1 MKEEETHCGPS
12 PNRIPTTSDLKIWA
26 TELGFDALGV
36 ADIDLSKQKKSVIDW
51 LRAGFAGEMHYMK
64 KNIKKRLHPELLITG
79 TCRVVCVRKN
89 YLNEKANPKK
99 ALEQNEKA
107 YIAQYALGRDYH
119 KLMRKS
125 LARLASRINS
135 SLGYGHYRAFVDSA
149 PVLEKPLAQ
158 KAGLGWIG
166 KNSLVLNK
174 EAGSWFFLGEIYTN
188 VPFQP
193 SDQEPNSECGKC
205 QACINVCPTDA
216 IVEPGKIDARKC
228 ISYLTIEHKGYI
240 EDQLRSKM
248 GNRIFGCDDCQ
259 IFCPWNRDA
268 QETKDR
274 RFEPRH
280 NLDNSD
286 LVELFNLSEKEFEV
300 LTRGSPIRRVSYD
313 QWQRNI
319 AIALGNSTPSK
330 QSIKA
335 LKDALGNVSDLV
347 DDHIRWAIKK
357 LSR

>member
-1 MKEEETHCGPS
+1 MEEETHYDPS
-12 PNRIPTTSDLKIWA
+12 RNRIPSTSDLKIWA
-26 TELGFDALGV
+26 TDLGFDALGV
-36 ADIDLSKQKKSVIDW
+36 ADIDLSEQKKPVIDW
-51 LRAGFAGEMHYMK
+51 LRAGFSGEMSYMK
-64 KNIKKRLHPELLITG
+64 RNIKKRLHPELLITG
-79 TCRVVCVRKN
+79 TCRVICVRKN
-89 YLNEKANPKK
+89 YLNENANPKK
-99 ALEQNEKA
+99 ILEQNEKA

-119 KLMRKS
+119 KLMRKG
-125 LARLASRINS
+125 LGRLASRINTFA
-135 SLGYGHYRAFVDSA
+135 GFGHYRAFVDSA

-166 KNSLVLNK
+166 KNSLVLNE

-188 VPFQP
+188 IPFEP
-193 SDQEPNSECGKC
+193 SAEEPNSECGKC

-228 ISYLTIEHKGYI
+228 ISYLTIEHKGRI
-240 EDQLRSKM
+240 DEQLRSKM

-268 QETKDR
+268 QTTRDE
-274 RFEPRH
+274 RFAPRH
-280 NLDNSD
+280 GLDNSD
-286 LVELFNLSEKEFEV
+286 LVELFNLSQEEFEK
-300 LTRGSPIRRVSYD
+300 LTLGSPIRRIRFD

-319 AIALGNSTPSK
+319 AIALGNSTPSE

-335 LKDALGNVSDLV
+335 LNDALGNVSDLV
-347 DDHIRWAIKK
+347 DEHIRWAIKK

>member
-1 MKEEETHCGPS
+1 MKEEEPHRRPS

-36 ADIDLSKQKKSVIDW
+36 ADIDLSEQKKPMIDW
-51 LRAGFAGEMHYMK
+51 LRAGFSGQMRYMK
-64 KNIKKRLHPELLITG
+64 RNLKKRLHPELLITG
-79 TCRVVCVRKN
+79 TCRVICVRKN
-89 YLNEKANPKK
+89 YLSENVNPKK
-99 ALEQNEKA
+99 TLEQSEKA

-135 SLGYGHYRAFVDSA
+135 TTGFGHYRAFVDSA

-166 KNSLVLNK
+166 KNSLVLNE

-188 VPFQP
+188 VPFET
-193 SDQEPNSECGKC
+193 SEEEPKGECGKC

-228 ISYLTIEHKGYI
+228 ISYLTIEHKGRI
-240 EDQLRSKM
+240 EEQLRSKI

-259 IFCPWNRDA
+259 IFCPWNREA
-268 QETKDR
+268 QTTRDP
-274 RFEPRH
+274 RFAPRH
-280 NLDNSD
+280 NLDDSD
-286 LVELFNLSEKEFEV
+286 LLELFNLSEEEFET
-300 LTRGSPIRRVSYD
+300 LTRGSPIRRIRYD

-319 AIALGNSTPSK
+319 AIALGNSTPSR

-335 LKDALGNVSDLV
+335 LNDRIGSVSELV
-347 DDHIRWAIKK
+347 DEHIHWAIKK